1 MILTRQRRERLVL
14 DLYCN
19 QGKNTREIA
28 QEVRMSFSA
37 IGAILKKATQEN
49 ERSKEK
55 TEKMS
60 QSAQAYELFSKGK
73 TPIQVA
79 IALNLR
85 QNEVTEFYRE
95 YWILQHQYDLNHV
108 YDEIKGD
115 ISSFLT
121 LTH

>member
-1 MILTRQRRERLVL
+1 MKVNPSDELTRQRRERLVL
-14 DLYCN
+14 DLYYN

-28 QEVRMSFSA
+28 QDVRMSFSA

-79 IALNLR
+79 IALNLS
-85 QNEVTEFYRE
+85 
-95 YWILQHQYDLNHV
+95 D
-108 YDEIKGD
+108 
-115 ISSFLT
+115 
-121 LTH
+121 

>member
-14 DLYCN
+14 DLYHN
-19 QGKNTREIA
+19 QGKNTRKIA

-60 QSAQAYELFSKGK
+60 QSAQLTNSFPKVK
-73 TPIQVA
+73 LQ
-79 IALNLR
+79 
-85 QNEVTEFYRE
+85 YRS
-95 YWILQHQYDLNHV
+95 LLH
-108 YDEIKGD
+108 
-115 ISSFLT
+115 
-121 LTH
+121 